1 MLKSAARAG
10 IRPAE
15 FWDMTPAEL
24 IICAEEFVAA
34 QIGSFKE
41 AVTVAYMNAAW
52 QRSKKMPRLESVL
65 KKIDG
70 TTRKEKKKA
79 QTPEEMY
86 EVAVAMT
93 KRLSKA
99 R

>member
-1 MLKSAARAG
+1 MLSTAAKAG
-10 IRPAE
+10 IRPLD

-24 IICAEEFVAA
+24 MICIQGFVVTKTESLK
-34 QIGSFKE
+34 QSI
-41 AVTVAYMNAAW
+41 TVAYMNASWSRA
-52 QRSKKMPRLESVL
+52 KKMPRLETVL
-65 KKIDG
+65 RKIDN
-70 TTRKEKKKA
+70 TTKKKEA

-86 EVAVAMT
+86 AVAVAMT

>member
-10 IRPAE
+10 IKPAE

-24 IICAEEFVAA
+24 IICAEEYVAA
-34 QIGSFKE
+34 HIGSFKE
-41 AVTVAYMNAAW
+41 AITVAYMNAAW
-52 QRSKKMPRLESVL
+52 QRSKKMPRLETVL

-79 QTPEEMY
+79 QSPEEM
-86 EVAVAMT
+86 VAIAAAIT
-93 KRLSKA
+93 NSFNKA